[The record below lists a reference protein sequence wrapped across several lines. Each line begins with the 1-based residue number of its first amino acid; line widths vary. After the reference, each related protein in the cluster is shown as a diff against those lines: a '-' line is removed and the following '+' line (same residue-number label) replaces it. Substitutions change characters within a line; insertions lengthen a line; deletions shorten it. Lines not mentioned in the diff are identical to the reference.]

1 MGDTA
6 RGGRGSRGA
15 RLLRPDKPAAGRTP
29 QPPPA
34 ALDPTRPASPQPL
47 RPPRCAPATR
57 AAANWAAAAIA
68 TRPLPTRFLRPR
80 SAGRLRLCRR
90 PGRRRRPVVGA
101 GPSESGSRRLGRR
114 GRSQRRR
121 HRRGS
126 RGAGRT
132 LEIIVREKK
141 PPTGRPAAPSSTPR
155 SRMATTRPPL
165 YPRLPARPPAPPAR
179 QKGGPLAL
187 SIQSVGSSSNG
198 GPLGSPRKGGPGRC
212 CPDCGCS
219 GGIRAGRGREG
230 GQGGWSPGSFSL
242 REEEG

>member
-1 MGDTA
+1 MRPRHPRRCQLGCRRHRIDPPSTHPVPPASIRWPTLTVPETRTLAAA
-6 RGGRGSRGA
+6 RGGSRPFRVRISPTRTARAPPTPTPKMRESQRGTHAGDHCTGKKPR
-15 RLLRPDKPAAGRTP
+15 RLAGR
-29 QPPPA
+29 PPP
-34 ALDPTRPASPQPL
+34 
-47 RPPRCAPATR
+47 
-57 AAANWAAAAIA
+57 
-68 TRPLPTRFLRPR
+68 PLP
-80 SAGRLRLCRR
+80 
-90 PGRRRRPVVGA
+90 PGPGW
-101 GPSESGSRRLGRR
+101 
-114 GRSQRRR
+114 
-121 HRRGS
+121 
-126 RGAGRT
+126 
-132 LEIIVREKK
+132 
-141 PPTGRPAAPSSTPR
+141 PP
-155 SRMATTRPPL
+155 TRPPL

>member
-29 QPPPA
+29 LPPHA

-80 SAGRLRLCRR
+80 SAGRLRLRRR

-132 LEIIVREKK
+132 LEIIVREKET
-141 PPTGRPAAPSSTPR
+141 PTGRPATPPLPPLPDGHQPAPHSTP
-155 SRMATTRPPL
+155 AC
-165 YPRLPARPPAPPAR
+165 PPAR
-179 QKGGPLAL
+179 LSTCPPKRRAAGPLHTERRQQLQWRAAGL
-187 SIQSVGSSSNG
+187 S
-198 GPLGSPRKGGPGRC
+198 P
-212 CPDCGCS
+212 
-219 GGIRAGRGREG
+219 
-230 GQGGWSPGSFSL
+230 QGGAGPMLS
-242 REEEG
+242 